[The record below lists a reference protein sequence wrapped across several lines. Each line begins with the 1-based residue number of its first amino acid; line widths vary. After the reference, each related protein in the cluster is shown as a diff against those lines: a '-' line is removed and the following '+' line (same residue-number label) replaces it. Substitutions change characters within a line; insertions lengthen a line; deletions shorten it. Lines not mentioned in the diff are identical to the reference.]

1 MAKANIT
8 LPDGTKVTI
17 EGTTD
22 EVAILLSRF
31 SGTSEAAPAA
41 AKKKKRKKKKSS
53 DGSGGAATKRKGPQT
68 LIMELAKE
76 DYFKSKRTIGDIQ
89 SKLEEKGHIYAQHSL
104 SSPLLRLT
112 RIKTLRRL
120 KEKNVWVYVS

>member
-8 LPDGTKVTI
+8 LADGTKVTI
-17 EGTTD
+17 EGTAD

-31 SGTSEAAPAA
+31 SGTSEAAPTA

-53 DGSGGAATKRKGPQT
+53 GGSGGAATKRKGPQT
-68 LIMELAKE
+68 LIIELAEE

-112 RIKTLRRL
+112 RIKMLRRL
-120 KEKNVWVYVS
+120 KEKSGWVYVS